1 MDVVRGNLE
10 EEVAEEGLDAVSWSA
25 VVNPKAKGRNKAN
38 FSEEKERYTFIVIV
52 HYMRDKIWMQDGGF
66 GPAATLVSC
75 HCGPT

>member
-52 HYMRDKIWMQDGGF
+52 H
-66 GPAATLVSC
+66 
-75 HCGPT
+75 